1 MGDRVKVTSFRT
13 TYRPEVDLMRING
26 RARVLRVAAAAAG
39 LVLLLG
45 ACGND
50 DPSVDSAGGGEA
62 SGSFNEAD
70 VTFLKDMIPHHEQA
84 IEMAEMVEGR
94 TERPELIEL
103 AGNIISSQTA
113 EIEEINTL
121 LEEAGESAEGGAEH
135 DMDSMGSGGSMGM
148 SQEDMDALMEVE
160 GEEFDKMFSEMM
172 IEHHT
177 AAIEM
182 ANEVLDGGENA
193 EVATLAEGIIDEQQK
208 EIDDMKSW
216 LQEWGL

>member
-1 MGDRVKVTSFRT
+1 MSMRMSSRS
-13 TYRPEVDLMRING
+13 RP
-26 RARVLRVAAAAAG
+26 VLLGA
-39 LVLLLG
+39 LVLALAVFMG

-50 DPSVDSAGGGEA
+50 DAADPGAGSGEGTA
-62 SGSFNEAD
+62 TFNEAD
-70 VTFLKDMIPHHEQA
+70 VTFLQDMVVHHEEA

-113 EIEEINTL
+113 EIEEINGL
-121 LEEAGESAEGGAEH
+121 LEEAGEDAGDDMGGM
-135 DMDSMGSGGSMGM
+135 DMGGDMGM
-148 SQEDMDALMEVE
+148 SQEDMDALMEME

-182 ANEVLDGGENA
+182 ANEVLDKGENTA
-193 EVATLAEGIIDEQQK
+193 VATLAQGIIDEQQK

-216 LQEWGL
+216 LEEWGL